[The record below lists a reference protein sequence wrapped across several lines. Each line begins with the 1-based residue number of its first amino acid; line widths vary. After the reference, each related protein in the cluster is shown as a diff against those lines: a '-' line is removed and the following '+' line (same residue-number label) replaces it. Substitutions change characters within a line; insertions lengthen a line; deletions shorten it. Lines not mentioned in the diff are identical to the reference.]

1 MNTRERVLRCRILEK
16 MQALIFVIL
25 MIALFAELIGLAVR
39 LTWGLLK
46 IVGVVIFWPLVLAG
60 LAAAGLIYVALPL
73 LVVTG
78 VVGLIAK
85 NA

>member
-1 MNTRERVLRCRILEK
+1 MLT
-16 MQALIFVIL
+16 LIFVIL

-46 IVGVVIFWPLVLAG
+46 IVGGVIFWPLVLAG

>member
-1 MNTRERVLRCRILEK
+1 MLT
-16 MQALIFVIL
+16 LIFIIL

-39 LTWGLLK
+39 LGWGILK
-46 IVGVVIFWPLVLAG
+46 VVGVVIFWPLVLIG

-73 LVVTG
+73 LIVSG

>member
-1 MNTRERVLRCRILEK
+1 MFT
-16 MQALIFVIL
+16 LIFIIL

-39 LTWGLLK
+39 LAWGILK
-46 IVGVVIFWPLVLAG
+46 VVGVVIFWPLVLAG

>member
-1 MNTRERVLRCRILEK
+1 MLT
-16 MQALIFVIL
+16 LIFVIL